1 MAASVALT
9 AAAEGEARERMRDLR
24 DRAVALRGEA
34 VGLAGLDTESYRRVL
49 EAGGPDEA
57 GAALSQAADPP
68 LAIAELAAELAE
80 LAAEAARSG
89 NPRLRGDAFT
99 AALLAEAACR
109 AASELVTIDLAD
121 IPRDPRHERSRRASA
136 RGWSARERARSG
148 A

>member
-9 AAAEGEARERMRDLR
+9 AAAEGAARERMRDLR

-80 LAAEAARSG
+80 PAEMSSTG
-89 NPRLRGDAFT
+89 
-99 AALLAEAACR
+99 
-109 AASELVTIDLAD
+109 
-121 IPRDPRHERSRRASA
+121 H
-136 RGWSARERARSG
+136 
-148 A
+148 